1 MIDSDQ
7 LGMIARWR
15 NRAAECRIDMDALR
29 DPEAKKTLLKIA
41 EVYERLATRT
51 ETQAGIKAD
60 PHFCRG
66 EAERLLNRARATADY
81 KERGFLISMAQEWVE
96 RAKAIDLTM
105 KETSRQKTDSEPR
118 SAMTVHSVDVEV

>member
-1 MIDSDQ
+1 MTDSDQ

-51 ETQAGIKAD
+51 ENSSGDQSRPA
-60 PHFCRG
+60 
-66 EAERLLNRARATADY
+66 
-81 KERGFLISMAQEWVE
+81 FLP
-96 RAKAIDLTM
+96 RR
-105 KETSRQKTDSEPR
+105 SRTI
-118 SAMTVHSVDVEV
+118 T